1 VGEGGG
7 GGRGWSLAEG
17 VDDNAEA
24 GGRGEGLQAW
34 GSQALVVR
42 TRCV

>member
-1 VGEGGG
+1 MVACK
-7 GGRGWSLAEG
+7 R
-17 VDDNAEA
+17 DDDDAEA
-24 GGRGEGLQAW
+24 GGRGVDLQAW